1 MEEMLNTSEQ
11 IKEKE
16 EGKNEIIIQDN
27 KNNINLNT
35 KGNNIGFFNK
45 NQFNNSMIQGNSFSK
60 STSDDSQTSNQF
72 NPQFNQIIYSL
83 GYQQNNIANNN
94 CDYKS
99 AQDQKVP
106 KINFQNTNSKEAFA
120 LSINRLNKT
129 EICSAFRNQ
138 QSTII
143 LQRAIMGANA
153 EVIEHI
159 IKELSGLF
167 RKIIKDKNGNYFCSD
182 LFKACEQKH
191 RIIVLQ
197 ELSSSI
203 SEDCSNAFA
212 THPIQTLI
220 DRASSEDEYNLIL
233 ASFNDYNKF
242 LFAALDPNGAYTIQK
257 IIERIPERYRGNFNI
272 IFTSFIGFISKKKFG
287 IVVVKKF
294 ISCTKNDDV
303 ISLLMNLIRKDF
315 MNYAIDQYANY
326 LIQFLMEKWK
336 DSPEGNE
343 IKEMV
348 RNNFLI
354 LSEKKYSSFICEL
367 FIKMIS
373 PEEKKELISS
383 FNPDEINIKLN
394 NVHFAKIMKALGI
407 YNNQNN
413 NLPIPSNFNNN
424 FIANDNFGPNM
435 ISRFNFVNN
444 NNFSNN
450 NNTNN
455 NMHNQMYNNMFGN
468 GEESNNFRCKND
480 K

>member
-1 MEEMLNTSEQ
+1 MKDMLNTSEQ

-16 EGKNEIIIQDN
+16 EDQNVIIAQNI

-35 KGNNIGFFNK
+35 KDNNIGVFKDNK
-45 NQFNNSMIQGNSFSK
+45 INNPMINNISL
-60 STSDDSQTSNQF
+60 STSNNPQISNQF
-72 NPQFNQIIYSL
+72 NPSFNQIVYSH
-83 GYQQNNIANNN
+83 GYQQNNMNNN
-94 CDYKS
+94 NYNFRS
-99 AQDQKVP
+99 VQDQKVP
-106 KINFQNTNSKEAFA
+106 NINFQNINSKEAFN
-120 LSINRLNKT
+120 LSIERLNKT
-129 EICSAFRNQ
+129 EILSAFRNQ
-138 QSTII
+138 HTTIF
-143 LQRAIMGANA
+143 LQRLIMGANA
-153 EVIEHI
+153 ENIEHI

-167 RKIIKDKNGNYFCSD
+167 RKIIKDKNGNYFSSD

-197 ELSSSI
+197 ELSPFI

-303 ISLLMNLIRKDF
+303 VSLLMNLIRKDF

-336 DSPEGNE
+336 DLPEGNE

-373 PEEKKELISS
+373 QEEKKELISS
-383 FNPDEINIKLN
+383 FNPDEINNKLN
-394 NVHFAKIMKALGI
+394 NAHFAKIMKALGVF
-407 YNNQNN
+407 NNQNN

-424 FIANDNFGPNM
+424 FVANDNFGPNM

-450 NNTNN
+450 NNFNFVN
-455 NMHNQMYNNMFGN
+455 KN
-468 GEESNNFRCKND
+468 GK
-480 K
+480 

>member
-1 MEEMLNTSEQ
+1 MSKSPESCLGDLIKDINEEIPPDTSYIPPKDTISKSSFEQKKSLDTIFSFQTLSTTSSSLNYK
-11 IKEKE
+11 I
-16 EGKNEIIIQDN
+16 
-27 KNNINLNT
+27 T
-35 KGNNIGFFNK
+35 KSTILSA
-45 NQFNNSMIQGNSFSK
+45 FNNQND
-60 STSDDSQTSNQF
+60 T
-72 NPQFNQIIYSL
+72 IYL
-83 GYQQNNIANNN
+83 
-94 CDYKS
+94 
-99 AQDQKVP
+99 QKLLMEA
-106 KINFQNTNSKEAFA
+106 SKETLTA
-120 LSINRLNKT
+120 
-129 EICSAFRNQ
+129 
-138 QSTII
+138 
-143 LQRAIMGANA
+143 
-153 EVIEHI
+153 I
-159 IKELSGLF
+159 IKEISGTF
-167 RKIIKDKNGNYFCSD
+167 SMIIKNKNGNYFCSD

-191 RIIVLQ
+191 RIIVLL
-197 ELSSSI
+197 ELSPSI

-336 DSPEGNE
+336 DTPEGNE

-373 PEEKKELISS
+373 QEEKKELISS
-383 FNPDEINIKLN
+383 INLDEINNKLN
-394 NVHFAKIMKALGI
+394 NVHFAKIMKILGI

-424 FIANDNFGPNM
+424 FVANDNFGPNM

-444 NNFSNN
+444 NNISNN
-450 NNTNN
+450 NFNFVNK
-455 NMHNQMYNNMFGN
+455 N
-468 GEESNNFRCKND
+468 GK
-480 K
+480 

>member
-1 MEEMLNTSEQ
+1 MEEDILNTSEQ

-16 EGKNEIIIQDN
+16 EGKNVIITQNI
-27 KNNINLNT
+27 NNNMNLNT
-35 KGNNIGFFNK
+35 KDNNIGVFKENK
-45 NQFNNSMIQGNSFSK
+45 INYPMINNISL
-60 STSDDSQTSNQF
+60 STSNNPQISNQF
-72 NPQFNQIIYSL
+72 NPSFNQIIYSH
-83 GYQQNNIANNN
+83 GYQQNNMKNSNH
-94 CDYKS
+94 DYRS
-99 AQDQKVP
+99 AQDQRIP
-106 KINFQNTNSKEAFA
+106 NINFSNINSKEAFN
-120 LSINRLNKT
+120 LSIERLNKN
-129 EICSAFRNQ
+129 EILLSFRSQ
-138 QSTII
+138 QSTIF
-143 LQRAIMGANA
+143 LQRLIMGAKA
-153 EVIEHI
+153 EEIEHI
-159 IKELSGLF
+159 IEELKGLF

-197 ELSSSI
+197 ELSPSI

-336 DSPEGNE
+336 DTPEGNE

-373 PEEKKELISS
+373 QEEKKELISS
-383 FNPDEINIKLN
+383 FNLDEMNNKLN
-394 NVHFAKIMKALGI
+394 NVHFAKIMKNLGI

-424 FIANDNFGPNM
+424 FVANDNFGPNM

-444 NNFSNN
+444 NDFS
-450 NNTNN
+450 
-455 NMHNQMYNNMFGN
+455 
-468 GEESNNFRCKND
+468 SNNFNFVNKNG

>member
-1 MEEMLNTSEQ
+1 MDERLNSIEQ

-45 NQFNNSMIQGNSFSK
+45 NQFNNSMIQDNSFSK

-83 GYQQNNIANNN
+83 GYQQNNISNNN

-138 QSTII
+138 QSTIF
-143 LQRAIMGANA
+143 LQRVIMGANA

-159 IKELSGLF
+159 IKELTGLF

-272 IFTSFIGFISKKKFG
+272 IFTSFIGFISKKKIWNSCRQEIYFLY
-287 IVVVKKF
+287 KK
-294 ISCTKNDDV
+294 
-303 ISLLMNLIRKDF
+303 
-315 MNYAIDQYANY
+315 
-326 LIQFLMEKWK
+326 
-336 DSPEGNE
+336 
-343 IKEMV
+343 
-348 RNNFLI
+348 
-354 LSEKKYSSFICEL
+354 
-367 FIKMIS
+367 
-373 PEEKKELISS
+373 
-383 FNPDEINIKLN
+383 
-394 NVHFAKIMKALGI
+394 
-407 YNNQNN
+407 
-413 NLPIPSNFNNN
+413 
-424 FIANDNFGPNM
+424 
-435 ISRFNFVNN
+435 
-444 NNFSNN
+444 
-450 NNTNN
+450 
-455 NMHNQMYNNMFGN
+455 
-468 GEESNNFRCKND
+468 
-480 K
+480 